1 LCQHIIPSN
10 KCEIEEAA
18 RSVEIESGRDP
29 AGCGIGSKKAEST
42 IPHLYFDSALRAMQ
56 KIDIV
61 KRCPLSALPPL
72 YSSETVLSITTL

>member
-18 RSVEIESGRDP
+18 RSVEIEVATVIQR
-29 AGCGIGSKKAEST
+29 AVGSVAKTEST
-42 IPHLYFDSALRAMQ
+42 IPHLYFDSALRAMK